1 MDCYVK
7 KVLDKFS
14 KCANSIVKTLVDIS
28 VYLSKNKGEGIN
40 QLKYFQ
46 IIQSFIYVMNYTK
59 PNIIYSVNKSSK
71 FTSNLSIDHW
81 EAI

>member
-1 MDCYVK
+1 MDCYVE

-28 VYLSKNKGEGIN
+28 VYQSKNKGEGIN

-59 PNIIYSVNKSSK
+59 PNIIYSVNKSSR

-81 EAI
+81 KAI